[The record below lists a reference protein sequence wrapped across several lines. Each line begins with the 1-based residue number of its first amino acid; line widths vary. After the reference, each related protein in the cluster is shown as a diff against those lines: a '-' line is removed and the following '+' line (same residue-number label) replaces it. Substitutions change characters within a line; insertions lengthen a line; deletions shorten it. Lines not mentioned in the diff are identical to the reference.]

1 MYKIKHNQDN
11 NIIEV
16 EHSNTKL
23 YAKLFNNYGGT
34 LQELSLKGHVIIE
47 NLAPLT
53 YDLTYASSILFPFA
67 NRIKD
72 GAYKYKGEKH
82 QFETNLKEENNALH
96 GLVFNKP
103 FQVIEK
109 STSETSAT
117 VVLEYNETG
126 ISIGFPY
133 TYNIQLKY
141 VFTKNTVS
149 LTVTA
154 KNTSQKTFPFTL
166 GWHPYFLS
174 DNLYDSVICFDS
186 TKKILMENRN
196 ITDGFKDI
204 DPITDFYVKD
214 QKLDD
219 CWVLD
224 SDEIKFKTPKYEL
237 IMTSSAENNFLQLY
251 TPPKA
256 NNIAIEPTTGVSDSF
271 NNKIGLQTLKP
282 NESYEITWDL
292 TIQDSLIND

>member
-1 MYKIKHNQDN
+1 MYKIKHNQDL

-16 EHSNTKL
+16 EHSKSKL
-23 YAKLFNNYGGT
+23 YAKIYNNYGGT
-34 LQELSLKGHVIIE
+34 LQELSLGGQVIIE

-53 YDLTYASSILFPFA
+53 YDITYASSILFPFA

-72 GAYKYKGEKH
+72 GTYSYKGEKH
-82 QFETNLKEENNALH
+82 QFETNQKEENNALH

-103 FQVIEK
+103 FKVLEK
-109 STSETSAT
+109 NTSAT
-117 VVLEYNETG
+117 SPTAVLEHNDTNV
-126 ISIGFPY
+126 SIGFPY
-133 TYNIQLKY
+133 TYNLQLKY
-141 VFTKNTVS
+141 IFTQNTVA
-149 LTVTA
+149 LVVTA
-154 KNTSQKTFPFTL
+154 KNTSLKTFPFTL

-174 DNLYDSVICFDS
+174 DNLYESVISFDS
-186 TKKILMENRN
+186 TKKILMKNRN
-196 ITDGFKDI
+196 ITDGFTDIEPIKDFHI
-204 DPITDFYVKD
+204 KD

-224 SDEIKFKTPKYEL
+224 SNEVKFKTPKYQL
-237 IMTSSAENNFLQLY
+237 TINSSAENNFLQIY

-282 NESYEITWDL
+282 NESYEITWN
-292 TIQDSLIND
+292 LIINNY

>member
-1 MYKIKHNQDN
+1 MYKIKHNKDL

-16 EHSNTKL
+16 EHSKSKL
-23 YAKLFNNYGGT
+23 YAKIYSNYGGT
-34 LQELSLKGHVIIE
+34 LQELSLNGQLIIE

-53 YDLTYASSILFPFA
+53 YDVTYASSILFPFA

-72 GAYKYKGEKH
+72 GTYRYQGEKH
-82 QFETNLKEENNALH
+82 QFETNQKEENNALH
-96 GLVFNKP
+96 GLVYNKH

-109 STSETSAT
+109 NTSDTSAT
-117 VVLEYNETG
+117 VIIEYNETNV
-126 ISIGFPY
+126 SIGFPY
-133 TYNIQLKY
+133 TYNLQLKY
-141 VFTKNTVS
+141 IFTQNTVS
-149 LTVTA
+149 LVVTA
-154 KNTSQKTFPFTL
+154 KNTSEKTFPFTL

-174 DNLYDSVICFDS
+174 DNLYESILCFDS
-186 TKKILMENRN
+186 TKKILMKNRN

-204 DPITDFYVKD
+204 EPVKD
-214 QKLDD
+214 FEIKDQQLDD

-224 SDEIKFKTPKYEL
+224 SNEVIFKTPKYNL
-237 IMTSSAENNFLQLY
+237 TITSSAENNFLQVY

-282 NESYEITWDL
+282 NETYEVTWN
-292 TIQDSLIND
+292 LIINNN

>member
-1 MYKIKHNQDN
+1 MYKIKHNQDL

-16 EHSNTKL
+16 EHSKSKL
-23 YAKLFNNYGGT
+23 YAKIYNNYGGT
-34 LQELSLKGHVIIE
+34 LQELSLNGQVIIE

-72 GAYKYKGEKH
+72 GTYRYKGEKH
-82 QFETNLKEENNALH
+82 QFETNQKEENNALH

-103 FQVIEK
+103 FKVLEK
-109 STSETSAT
+109 NTSATSAT
-117 VVLEYNETG
+117 VVMEYNETNV
-126 ISIGFPY
+126 SIGFPF
-133 TYNIQLKY
+133 TYNLQLKY
-141 VFTKNTVS
+141 IFTQNDIS
-149 LTVTA
+149 LVVTA
-154 KNTSQKTFPFTL
+154 KNTSLKTFPFTL

-174 DNLYDSVICFDS
+174 DNLSESVLSFDS
-186 TKKILMENRN
+186 TKKILMKNRN

-204 DPITDFYVKD
+204 EPVKNFHIKG
-214 QKLDD
+214 QELDD

-224 SDEIKFKTPKYEL
+224 SNEVKFITPNYQL
-237 IMTSSAENNFLQLY
+237 TMSSSAENNFLQVY

-282 NESYEITWDL
+282 NESYEVTWDL
-292 TIQDSLIND
+292 KITNK